1 MSRKS
6 VSPLPTRSPFV
17 GRPAA
22 PREHAVLR
30 ADAAI
35 LTAIVVGCTLVAWA
49 ALFSNADLWRAASLG
64 AFVAVQT
71 TVFAFDGAPHI
82 AIAVLV
88 TAYVALSLERWDA
101 TFALSL
107 LCVAIAIA
115 NNARH
120 AQQI

>member
-1 MSRKS
+1 M
-6 VSPLPTRSPFV
+6 
-17 GRPAA
+17 
-22 PREHAVLR
+22 
-30 ADAAI
+30 
-35 LTAIVVGCTLVAWA
+35 
-49 ALFSNADLWRAASLG
+49 G
-64 AFVAVQT
+64 AFVAIQT

-120 AQQI
+120 AQQV